1 MFKKTPLWLRT
12 LIVSGVVLSAFPL
25 AIIASSYA
33 NQGYGLSINR
43 DDSLNFSW
51 LDTKGFSHSF
61 NEIDADAVYLMFGF
75 FSCSD
80 ICPVRVHQLQQLSEK
95 LDQENALR
103 DVKFL
108 MVTIDPFNEPAELR
122 ERYFNALSNR
132 FVSAELSPEI
142 LKQVQSE
149 LGERVR
155 YLNGSPSHAGYL
167 YLFNHEK
174 KLMKVYSQ
182 LSYPK
187 GALYS
192 DLITIEQSSQ
202 ERL

>member
-1 MFKKTPLWLRT
+1 MFCRT
-12 LIVSGVVLSAFPL
+12 LT
-25 AIIASSYA
+25 IIASSYA

-43 DDSLNFSW
+43 DDPLNFSW

-61 NEIDADAVYLMFGF
+61 DEIDADAVYLMFGF

-95 LDQENALR
+95 LDQENALH

-132 FVSAELSPEI
+132 FVSAELSPET
-142 LKQVQSE
+142 LKQVQFE

-192 DLITIEQSSQ
+192 DLITIEQASL